1 MTEFLTQMSPFEL
14 ASVYARF
21 YAQDFAEDVLHHL
34 KGTYPLSDEAIK
46 TYVAQAFDKEF
57 AQTPLVLRNT
67 DTIGQFLLECAT
79 YALEHEEGDLETRE
93 VWDQIK
99 MLPSVHHQELQET
112 VFTSAR
118 YYQKM
123 FKGVLIDVLGQDTM
137 VALKTIASIA
147 KTRLASE
154 ETGGTLHYFNWGIL
168 NNGMWLNG
176 ALLKAYDLA
185 SIFNPGDPVV
195 NYYATTAFDFA
206 RMKAELKP
214 LDTDEQMHA
223 GAELNLLISHIDEE
237 DWESTQI
244 SEEEIKTLLFDLGNL
259 RYQIDCWSLGIN
271 DIKYILQYLPK
282 MSDYAKALLLLLD
295 SIRMVEDDTLVSES
309 LLERLSQ
316 AYDALTLC
324 LVGYEALRETRYQ
337 ESFLLG
343 VLPQGSDM
351 LVDVYVNDDLI
362 PAFRAAGGDDANLI
376 YFGNYFDPRK
386 GMIIPSQGWSLS
398 YILNRQVAIVSEMM
412 AQTQDRLEALRANDA
427 AFIEHHATD
436 VLMNLV
442 RSVTTA
448 ANQEM
453 TPDLK
458 QNVLA
463 IARMLSNIQEA
474 LNPFH
479 QLLIVLAKAT
489 GDKAVVDMAM
499 CLSLCDDPVKAL
511 TMIAVKDA
519 VNYIT
524 TSTVEE

>member
-14 ASVYARF
+14 ASVYALY
-21 YAQDFAEDVLHHL
+21 YAQDFAEDVLHQL
-34 KGTYPLSDEAIK
+34 NGTYDLSDEAVSK
-46 TYVAQAFDKEF
+46 YVSEALTKEMST
-57 AQTPLVLRNT
+57 APLVLRNT
-67 DTIGQFLLECAT
+67 DTMGQFLLECAT
-79 YALEHEEGDLETRE
+79 YALEHLEGDLDSRE

-112 VFTSAR
+112 VFTSAS
-118 YYQKM
+118 YYKKM
-123 FKGVLIDVLGQDTM
+123 FKGVLIDVLGQDAM

-154 ETGGTLHYFNWGIL
+154 ETGGTIHYFNWGIL
-168 NNGMWLNG
+168 NNGVWLNG

-206 RMKAELKP
+206 RLKAELKP
-214 LDTDEQMHA
+214 LDTDEQMHGA
-223 GAELNLLISHIDEE
+223 AELNLLISHIDEE
-237 DWESTQI
+237 EWDSTQI

-259 RYQIDCWSLGIN
+259 RYQVDCWSLGIN

-282 MSDYAKALLLLLD
+282 MSNYAKAFLLLLD
-295 SIRMVEDDTLVSES
+295 SVRMVDEETLISEA

-316 AYDALTLC
+316 AYDALVLS
-324 LVGYEALRETRYQ
+324 LAGYEALRESRYQ

-376 YFGNYFDPRK
+376 YFGHYFDPRR
-386 GMIIPSQGWSLS
+386 GMMIPSQGWSLS
-398 YILNRQVAIVSEMM
+398 YILNRQVEIASEMM

-427 AFIEHHATD
+427 AFIEHHATEI
-436 VLMNLV
+436 LMNLI
-442 RSVTTA
+442 RSVATA
-448 ANQEM
+448 ANTEI
-453 TPDLK
+453 TPNLRQD
-458 QNVLA
+458 VLT
-463 IARMLSNIQEA
+463 IVRMLSNTQETA
-474 LNPFH
+474 NPFH
-479 QLLIVLAKAT
+479 QLLMLLAKVT
-489 GDKAVVDMAM
+489 GDEAAVMMAE
-499 CLSLCDDPVKAL
+499 CLAQCEEPAKAL
-511 TMIAVKDA
+511 SMIAVKDA
-519 VNYIT
+519 LRYIT